1 MTHEEIRIE
10 MKKEHDRIGELI
22 KEVNAEPN
30 VSKCLPKYDEM
41 VECAKRI
48 SELDTLNKELLLTEL
63 QKKVDEILEKFR
75 RR

>member
-48 SELDTLNKELLLTEL
+48 SELDTLNKELILTEL
-63 QKKVDEILEKFR
+63 KEHVDNMLKKLR